1 MKAIKL
7 CVFLLLGLFVS
18 ACSSIP
24 LSTMY
29 QLSKANLMTMD
40 PNHVGAAVRIP
51 NQLREG
57 KDGVKIQFSSW
68 IDDEK
73 DKADVLSFKL
83 ERVSNA
89 EDLQAIKPF
98 EKPLFT
104 TMLYKISAGDVEKL
118 KQYRQAVKRKKEA
131 LGSRLHGSF
140 SVGATYCRTEKI
152 SDRPVLVSNWI
163 KVSKTSGLLPLF
175 INNDLGELI
184 KKHPESGDDV
194 LPLCRE

>member
-1 MKAIKL
+1 MPSTLAIEAIHAL
-7 CVFLLLGLFVS
+7 NGGLV
-18 ACSSIP
+18 
-24 LSTMY
+24 
-29 QLSKANLMTMD
+29 
-40 PNHVGAAVRIP
+40 AVIYYSM
-51 NQLREG
+51 
-57 KDGVKIQFSSW
+57 I
-68 IDDEK
+68 I
-73 DKADVLSFKL
+73 
-83 ERVSNA
+83 
-89 EDLQAIKPF
+89 PF
-98 EKPLFT
+98 EKPMFT